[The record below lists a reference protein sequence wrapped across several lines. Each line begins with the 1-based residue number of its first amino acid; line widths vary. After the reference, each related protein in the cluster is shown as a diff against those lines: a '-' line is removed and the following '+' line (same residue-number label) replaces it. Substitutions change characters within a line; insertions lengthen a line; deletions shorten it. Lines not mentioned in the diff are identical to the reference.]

1 MNYCIETARF
11 SMESFWTSRSKS
23 VPEPEGRT
31 RARTL
36 LDNIRG
42 VRHFEPST
50 SIFG

>member
-1 MNYCIETARF
+1 MNYCIETGRF
-11 SMESFWTSRSKS
+11 SMQSFWTSRCKS
-23 VPEPEGRT
+23 VPEPQGRT
-31 RARTL
+31 RTL